1 LRSGWFSDRTVCY
14 LAAGLP
20 AIVQD
25 TGFGCALPTGEGL
38 LPFSTLEEAVG
49 AFETVMS
56 DYQRHAISARA
67 IAEEYLSAE
76 RVLAELL
83 QAL

>member
-1 LRSGWFSDRTVCY
+1 LSDRTVCY

-25 TGFGCALPTGEGL
+25 TGVACALPTGEGL
-38 LPFSTLEEAVG
+38 LPFSTLEQAVA
-49 AFETVMS
+49 AFQSVTS
-56 DYQRHAISARA
+56 AYQKHAAAARA

-76 RVLAELL
+76 RVLSDLIEGL
-83 QAL
+83 